1 MGLSNQGAGADP
13 GRSRQSTEQALL
25 AASALAIPL
34 GAACA
39 AWASSHPQSCSV
51 PESSRSFRLPPYSP
65 RLDQLLRARWSFRR
79 AEVGREALCLQSIE
93 FSSRHREMGRA
104 QPVLFHRAVQGCL
117 QQLLASK

>member
-51 PESSRSFRLPPYSP
+51 PESSRSFRLPLPTHPGWTSSSG
-65 RLDQLLRARWSFRR
+65 LAGVSGELRWEGKLYVFN
-79 AEVGREALCLQSIE
+79 
-93 FSSRHREMGRA
+93 
-104 QPVLFHRAVQGCL
+104 P
-117 QQLLASK
+117 